1 MITAYTTSGN
11 KFIIDFKEGKTVVNG
26 EEVEIDQIVIRPGTF
41 HWLIGNKSYKVE
53 LIDQPEPKK
62 FIIRINGKVHTITLK
77 DKMDDLLHELGMD
90 NLSSQKVNDL
100 KAPMPGL
107 VVDIKVKEGDEIRK
121 GDTIIVLEA
130 MKMENAL
137 KATADAKVKKISVI
151 KGAAVEKNA
160 VLVYLE

>member
-1 MITAYTTSGN
+1 MITAYTSSGK
-11 KFIIDFKEGKTVVNG
+11 KFIVEFKEGRTIVNG
-26 EEVEIDQIVIRPGTF
+26 EEFEIDQAVIRPGVF
-41 HWLIGNKSYKVE
+41 HWLIGTKSYRVE
-53 LIDQPEPKK
+53 LVGQPEPKK
-62 FIIRINGKVHTITLK
+62 FIIRINGNVHTITLK
-77 DKMDDLLHELGMD
+77 DKMDHLLHELGMD
-90 NLSSQKVNDL
+90 SLSSQKVNDL

-137 KATADAKVKKISVI
+137 KATADARVKKIPVI